1 MKLADNSNKK
11 SATLKKKKKIQ
22 SPEWKKDINKRS
34 NQNNKQKKKLNK
46 QDSRFYLREQKSSF
60 RDKIFFGISL
70 LPGEEKRG
78 VPRTLIRH

>member
-1 MKLADNSNKK
+1 MK
-11 SATLKKKKKIQ
+11 
-22 SPEWKKDINKRS
+22 ERH
-34 NQNNKQKKKLNK
+34 KQTKQPKQQAKKKLNK